1 MFDTAQMEGFG
12 KKPFGEINTGMHLAN
27 EGLQRS
33 ISPSVQHN
41 EKSSYQSQFQL
52 VCLRTIENHWEPLRT
67 IENHGLNWSPMN
79 NLLLGKTQRNYWDPP
94 GWGLVKHGAN
104 FQLTKMMGWSNHVK
118 PSIFLSISWVKF
130 DPYIPYLGM
139 DITSLPS
146 GPKKRREALST
157 AKPKTPEPG
166 CQAARLSRIKGDPW
180 WPGGI
185 GNMSNNVS
193 CHLRI
198 ACISCITSQDRS
210 GFSNR
215 WLRFCHDSSPV
226 FGGSPLAGLPTIV
239 ATCPECIKHI

>member
-1 MFDTAQMEGFG
+1 M
-12 KKPFGEINTGMHLAN
+12 L
-27 EGLQRS
+27 
-33 ISPSVQHN
+33 
-41 EKSSYQSQFQL
+41 
-52 VCLRTIENHWEPLRT
+52 NHP
-67 IENHGLNWSPMN
+67 
-79 NLLLGKTQRNYWDPP
+79 
-94 GWGLVKHGAN
+94 
-104 FQLTKMMGWSNHVK
+104 
-118 PSIFLSISWVKF
+118 FLSISWVKF

-166 CQAARLSRIKGDPW
+166 CQAARLSRTKGDPW
-180 WPGGI
+180 WPRGI

-210 GFSNR
+210 GFSSR

-226 FGGSPLAGLPTIV
+226 FGGSPLAGLNAHDSGNFPWMYQTYLEIPHWLFMII
-239 ATCPECIKHI
+239 AEYGNLSL